1 MRSILVVLVAA
12 TPLLAGC
19 LVPDAAFDA
28 AARPQTLPGSPST
41 PPRDPAAAPPTGPVF
56 SVPHSAPPGPGEG
69 QPAAP
74 GAPVA
79 PPGSPSIGASG
90 DTCGA
95 TELAYL
101 VGKPRT
107 EIPIPADLTRRR
119 VVCTTC
125 PLDADVRPERQTI
138 TYDTATKLVTKV
150 ACG

>member
-1 MRSILVVLVAA
+1 MRTVLVVLMAA
-12 TPLLAGC
+12 MPLLAGC
-19 LVPDAAFDA
+19 LVPDAPFGAGA
-28 AARPQTLPGSPST
+28 SPQKLAGSPSG
-41 PPRDPAAAPPTGPVF
+41 PPRAAATAPVF

-74 GAPVA
+74 AAPVA
-79 PPGSPSIGASG
+79 PPGSPSTAAPG

-95 TELAYL
+95 AALAYL

-125 PLDADVRPERQTI
+125 PVDAEVRPDRQTI